1 MANPNSSLVYVR
13 YIALQLSRG
22 EVEKARKIAERALQ
36 KIGFREEREK
46 QNIWVAYL
54 NLENISG
61 SPETLMKG
69 TVIRSSLSRSM
80 RTTHKCGRSI

>member
-1 MANPNSSLVYVR
+1 MANPNSSLAYVR

-22 EVEKARKIAERALQ
+22 EVDKARKIAERALQ

-46 QNIWVAYL
+46 SNIWVAYL

-61 SPETLMKG
+61 TPESLAKG
-69 TVIRSSLSRSM
+69 TVKRNGLCRLD
-80 RTTHKCGRSI
+80 